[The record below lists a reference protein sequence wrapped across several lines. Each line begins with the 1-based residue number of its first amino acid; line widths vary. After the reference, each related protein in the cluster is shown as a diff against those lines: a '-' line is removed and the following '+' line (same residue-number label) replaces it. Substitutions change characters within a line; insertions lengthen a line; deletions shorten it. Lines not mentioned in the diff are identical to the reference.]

1 MKEFEYKSADF
12 YTQYF
17 DNLPDFKV
25 LEHFQLSTDKEE
37 KNTFIGKVE
46 VLNTIHPL
54 ELRVEIP
61 VSFPHHKLTFRTKSL
76 SGYPHLIH
84 TGKIQYGDWFCLN
97 TPFAETAEEQLEQE
111 VSRLKEW
118 IGINMREEIPAII
131 KDRKLKEALAS
142 ISVPEWMNPDA
153 VKEVESKAVLTF
165 IGRFANNPDD
175 LIEPIGK
182 FHCLRTPDDRF
193 YAFKEKYP
201 FTTYDLPYVIV
212 DFPTYIDILDDFLS
226 LRDYYGWDENTCNH
240 LLSGYNVG
248 KRIHVWHNLGRGI
261 FGHDGIDIDEES
273 ALRQIELLK
282 EELTKGEPYLNP
294 SELEQKWAKT
304 KNRQFE
310 RVLVSPS
317 HIEFILNEIA
327 IIEKKVREGHGIKE
341 KRHRNSISE
350 EEWTNEDWEDEAKE
364 ENWVEREQYLFSYFV
379 LGVKLESEIYWMI
392 FYTNHASLKF
402 EQKQYNIEIGTVI
415 INESTSLLLNRC
427 TAQIL
432 DESMFF
438 GRGALCDNIKHYKVA
453 LIGLGAIGSMVAEAL
468 AHSGINK
475 IGLWDSDT
483 IEPGNI
489 CRSTYNLQDLG
500 ESKVQAIAKKIR
512 NINPFIETDDIN
524 ASGKWMEY
532 QGPNDLRYYSGSFYD
547 NINYTNQED
556 AINKIKDYDLVI
568 DCTGRNEILHFISYA
583 LPDTDIISLAITN
596 KAKELLCIS
605 NKNGNPFELR
615 KAYLSAIAQ
624 NTTDYYV
631 EGSGCYEPTFKA
643 TYFDICSL
651 VNLCIRELNTCMAK
665 GRFMT
670 STIFRYN
677 NRGIIADRLHSY
689 KLQDSD
695 IMLNIP
701 NEVLWDAEDLPESF
715 SDYLGFILGSYSKD
729 GKHIMITH
737 IIAPE
742 KAQEMLPEIYESS
755 KGIIDYI
762 GDVAYS
768 GPESGTIRQ
777 VSFEDIAAKAADKE
791 INTNNPLL
799 AVRNPE
805 GDFSF
810 FLYFNGQLIPF
821 FNIDN

>member
-1 MKEFEYKSADF
+1 MKDFEYKSAEF

-17 DNLPDFKV
+17 DTHSDFKV
-25 LEHFQLSTDKEE
+25 LEAFQLSTDKEE
-37 KNTFIGKVE
+37 KNTFIGRVE

-61 VSFPHHKLTFRTKSL
+61 VSFPHHKLTFRTRSL

-118 IGINMREEIPAII
+118 IGINLREEIPALI
-131 KDRKLKEALAS
+131 KDRELKKALAS
-142 ISVPEWMNPDA
+142 ISLPEWMNPDA
-153 VKEVESKAVLTF
+153 VKEVESKALLTF
-165 IGRFANNPDD
+165 IGNFANSPDNF
-175 LIEPIGK
+175 IESIGK
-182 FHCLRTPDDRF
+182 FHCLRTSDNRF

-201 FTTYDLPYVIV
+201 FATYDLPYVIV
-212 DFPTYIDILDDFLS
+212 DFPTNIDILDDFLS
-226 LRDYYGWDENTCNH
+226 LRDYYAWDEDTCKH

-248 KRIHVWHNLGRGI
+248 KQIYSSHTLGQGL
-261 FGHDGIDIDEES
+261 FGNGIDLDEKS
-273 ALRQIELLK
+273 ALHQIELVR
-282 EELTKGEPYLNP
+282 EALTKDEPYLNP
-294 SELEQKWAKT
+294 TDLQQSLDKIQ
-304 KNRQFE
+304 NR
-310 RVLVSPS
+310 RSNKILVSPS
-317 HIEFILNEIA
+317 HIELILHEIE
-327 IIEKKVREGHGIKE
+327 IIEKKVKEGNGIKE
-341 KRHRNSISE
+341 KPHRYSIPE
-350 EEWTNEDWEDEAKE
+350 EEWTEDEWEDYAQEDYWIE
-364 ENWVEREQYLFSYFV
+364 IGQYLFDYFV
-379 LGVKLESEIYWMI
+379 LGIKLKSNIHWMI
-392 FYTNHASLKF
+392 LYTNRASLKS
-402 EQKQYNIEIGTVI
+402 EQKHYNIEIGTIFVNKPI
-415 INESTSLLLNRC
+415 SLGLDRC

-438 GRGALCDNIKHYKVA
+438 GRGALCDNIKYKKVA

-489 CRSTYNLQDLG
+489 CRSTYSLQDLG
-500 ESKVQAIAKKIR
+500 ESKVQAIAKKLR
-512 NINPFIETDDIN
+512 NINPFIDTNDIN
-524 ASGKWMEY
+524 ASGKWMQY
-532 QGPNDLRYYSGSFYD
+532 GGPNDLRYYNGSFYD

-556 AINKIKDYDLVI
+556 AVNKIKDYDIII

-583 LPDTDIISLAITN
+583 LPDKDIISLAITN
-596 KAKELLCIS
+596 KAQELLCIS
-605 NKNGNPFELR
+605 NRNGNPFELR
-615 KAYLSAIAQ
+615 KAVLSAIAQ

-651 VNLCIRELNTCMAK
+651 VNLCIKELNTDMAK
-665 GRFMT
+665 GRLMT
-670 STIFRYN
+670 STIFRYSD
-677 NRGIIADRLHSY
+677 RGIVSDRIYSY

-695 IMLNIP
+695 IILNIP
-701 NEVLWDAEDLPESF
+701 NETLLDAEDLPESY
-715 SDYLGFILGSYSKD
+715 SDYLGFILGNYSKD
-729 GKHIMITH
+729 GKQIMVTH

-742 KAQEMLPEIYESS
+742 KADELLENIFKTS

-762 GDVAYS
+762 GDVTYS
-768 GPESGTIRQ
+768 GAERGSIRQ
-777 VSFEDIAAKAADKE
+777 DSFEDIAAKAADKE

-810 FLYFNGQLIPF
+810 FLYINDNLIPF
-821 FNIDN
+821 YKIDD

>member
-1 MKEFEYKSADF
+1 MKNFGYKSADF

-17 DNLPDFKV
+17 DNLLDFKV

-118 IGINMREEIPAII
+118 IVLNMREEIPAII
-131 KDRKLKEALAS
+131 KDQELKEALVS
-142 ISVPEWMNPDA
+142 ISRPEWMHPDA
-153 VKEVESKAVLTF
+153 IKEVETKAVLTF
-165 IGRFANNPDD
+165 IGKFASSPDD
-175 LIEPIGK
+175 LIKPIGK
-182 FHCLRTPDDRF
+182 FHCLRTPDNRF
-193 YAFKEKYP
+193 YAFKEKYQ
-201 FTTYDLPYVIV
+201 FSTYDLPYAIV
-212 DFPTYIDILDDFLS
+212 DFPKNIDILDDFLS
-226 LRDYYGWDENTCNH
+226 LRDYYDWDENTCKH
-240 LLSGYNVG
+240 LLPGYEVSN
-248 KRIHVWHNLGRGI
+248 RIYAHHSLGHGV

-273 ALRQIELLK
+273 ALQQIESLK
-282 EELTKGEPYLNP
+282 EKLSKDEPYLNP
-294 SELEQKWAKT
+294 LEIVQRSAKRRNLQCD
-304 KNRQFE
+304 K
-310 RVLVSPS
+310 VLVPPS
-317 HIEFILNEIA
+317 HIDIILNEID
-327 IIEKKVREGHGIKE
+327 IIEKNVRNSHGIKE
-341 KRHRNSISE
+341 KPHRYSISE
-350 EEWTNEDWEDEAKE
+350 EDWTEDDWEDAARED
-364 ENWVEREQYLFSYFV
+364 NWFEREQYLFNYFV
-379 LGVKLESEIYWMI
+379 LGFKLESEIYWMI
-392 FYTNHASLKF
+392 FYTNHASLRF
-402 EQKQYNIEIGTVI
+402 DQKKYNIEIGTI
-415 INESTSLLLNRC
+415 FINEYTSLRLDRC
-427 TAQIL
+427 TTQIL

-438 GRGALCDNIKHYKVA
+438 GRGALCDNIKQKRVA

-468 AHSGINK
+468 AHAGIQK

-489 CRSTYNLQDLG
+489 CRSTYSLQDLG

-512 NINPFIETDDIN
+512 NINPFIDTNDIN

-532 QGPNDLRYYSGSFYD
+532 IGPNDLRYSSGSFYD
-547 NINYTNQED
+547 NINYTSQED
-556 AINKIKDYDLVI
+556 AINKIKDYNLVI

-596 KAKELLCIS
+596 KARELICIS
-605 NKNGNPFELR
+605 SRNGNPFELR

-665 GRFMT
+665 GRSMT

-677 NRGIIADRLHSY
+677 DRGIIADRLHSY
-689 KLQDSD
+689 QLQDSD
-695 IMLNIP
+695 IILNIP

-729 GKHIMITH
+729 GKQIMITQ

-742 KAQEMLPEIYESS
+742 KADEVLSEIFESS

-768 GPESGTIRQ
+768 GPKSGSIRQ
-777 VSFEDIAAKAADKE
+777 ASFDDIAAKAADKE

-810 FLYFNGQLIPF
+810 FLYFNDQLIPF
-821 FNIDN
+821 FSIDI